1 LKSSDSRQLLK
12 KQPSSDPQA
21 VLNRLMAL
29 CSRKECCVWHIQR
42 RLDQTTLDDEQ
53 RQAILQKL
61 LRDRFVDNRRFVEI
75 YCRDRCL
82 RARWGWNKIRNGL
95 TRWGLRDHLEEARRW
110 CLELDPNQSALND
123 LATAKWNSM
132 ILPGESLSFLER
144 QKRCAK
150 LSRFLLGK
158 GYAPDDVF
166 ARVRFYFEPS

>member
-1 LKSSDSRQLLK
+1 MKASVSRLLLK
-12 KQPSSDPQA
+12 KPPSSDPQV

-42 RLDQTTLDDEQ
+42 RLDQTALNPDQQKT
-53 RQAILQKL
+53 ILEKL
-61 LRDRFVDNRRFVEI
+61 IRERFVDNRRFVEI

-95 TRWGLRDHLEEARRW
+95 TRWGLRDYLEEARRW
-110 CLELDPNQSALND
+110 CLELDPNHTALEE

-132 ILPGESLSFLER
+132 NPTGETLSFQER

-150 LSRFLLGK
+150 LSRYLLGK

-166 ARVRFYFEPS
+166 ARVRIYFEPS